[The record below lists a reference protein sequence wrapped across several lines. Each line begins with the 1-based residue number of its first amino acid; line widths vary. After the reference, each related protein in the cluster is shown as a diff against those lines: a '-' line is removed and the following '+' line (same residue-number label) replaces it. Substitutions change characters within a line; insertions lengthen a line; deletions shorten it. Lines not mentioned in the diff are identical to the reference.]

1 MLHVSFMCYM
11 YMCITRLIITH
22 LKGLPNMYNYFVAS
36 CVLKKEQQLCNI
48 DDVGNSLLFFY
59 F

>member
-11 YMCITRLIITH
+11 YMYITRLIITR

-48 DDVGNSLLFFY
+48 DDVENSPFFY